1 MWNPQGI
8 YTNFILKQPTIF
20 HGENAVL
27 GLFNFPGNRIAVLYG
42 SGMTEDAGHLLESVF
57 KNRILCFIKKSWNG
71 EPSEDELKEAVH
83 ELENFRPDTIIAF
96 GGGSVIDGA
105 KLCRVCL
112 EFPYINW
119 GNNRLSQMTFK
130 TRFIAIPTTFGSGAE
145 ASSAAVYY
153 SKEEKRKKMLVC
165 HALLPEVVVFDTGY
179 VKNIPD
185 SILFFSLADALA
197 HMIEGYVSNKKNQLA
212 EELAVWGISII
223 RQEVGRYKENLIDY
237 MRLQYAA
244 YLGGIVQNHC
254 LVGAAHAFAHQLAAY
269 GFSHGKAIAYT
280 LPMTIRMNIKDKETA
295 KVYNELAGKSGF
307 RDGEELLC
315 FIKDI
320 ACHLDLEDI
329 NRMRGALK
337 NCLSD
342 ENFMENIKSDPG
354 GRGNPIPITDD
365 YINEFIGDIVL

>member
-42 SGMTEDAGHLLESVF
+42 SGMTGDAGHLLEKVF
-57 KNRILCFIKKSWNG
+57 KNRNLNFIKKSWNG
-71 EPSEDELKEAVH
+71 EPSEDELKETVH
-83 ELENFRPDTIIAF
+83 ELEKFRPDTIIAF

-112 EFPYINW
+112 EFPYISW
-119 GNNRLSQMTFK
+119 ENNRLSQMTFK

-153 SKEEKRKKMLVC
+153 SKREKTKKMLVC
-165 HALLPEVVVFDTGY
+165 HALLPEVVVYDSDY
-179 VKNIPD
+179 VKNTSD
-185 SILFFSLADALA
+185 SILYFSLADALA
-197 HMIEGYVSNKKNQLA
+197 HMTEGYVSNKKNQLA
-212 EELAVWGISII
+212 EEMAAWGISII
-223 RQEVGRYKENLIDY
+223 RQELRHEENQIDY
-237 MRLQYAA
+237 MRLQYAG

-254 LVGAAHAFAHQLAAY
+254 LVGAAHAFAHQLAAH
-269 GFSHGKAIAYT
+269 GVSHGKAVAYM
-280 LPMTIRMNIKDKETA
+280 LPMTIQMNMKDKEVA
-295 KVYNELAGKSGF
+295 KAYNELAAKSGF
-307 RDGEELLC
+307 HDAEELLG

-320 ACHLDLEDI
+320 AGHLDLEDI
-329 NRMRGALK
+329 NLMRSALK
-337 NCLSD
+337 NGLSD
-342 ENFMENIKSDPG
+342 EKFIDNIKSDPG

>member
-42 SGMTEDAGHLLESVF
+42 SGMTGDAGHLLEKVF
-57 KNRILCFIKKSWNG
+57 KNRNLNFIKKSWNG
-71 EPSEDELKEAVH
+71 EPSEDELKETVH
-83 ELENFRPDTIIAF
+83 ELEKFRPDTIIAF

-112 EFPYINW
+112 EFPYISW
-119 GNNRLSQMTFK
+119 ENNRLSQMTFK

-153 SKEEKRKKMLVC
+153 SKREKTKKMLVC
-165 HALLPEVVVFDTGY
+165 HALLPEVVVYDSDY
-179 VKNIPD
+179 VKNTSD
-185 SILFFSLADALA
+185 SILYFSLADALA
-197 HMIEGYVSNKKNQLA
+197 HMTEGYVSNKKNQLA
-212 EELAVWGISII
+212 EEMAAWSISII
-223 RQEVGRYKENLIDY
+223 RQELRHEENQIDY
-237 MRLQYAA
+237 MRLQYAG

-254 LVGAAHAFAHQLAAY
+254 LVGAAHAFAHQLAAH
-269 GFSHGKAIAYT
+269 GVSHGKAVAYM
-280 LPMTIRMNIKDKETA
+280 LPMTIQMNMKDKEVA
-295 KVYNELAGKSGF
+295 KAYNELAGKSGF
-307 RDGEELLC
+307 HDAEELLG

-320 ACHLDLEDI
+320 AGHLDLEDI
-329 NRMRGALK
+329 NLMRSALK
-337 NCLSD
+337 NGLSD
-342 ENFMENIKSDPG
+342 EKFIDNIKSDPG

>member
-27 GLFNFPGNRIAVLYG
+27 GLFNFPGSRIAVLYG
-42 SGMTEDAGHLLESVF
+42 SGMTGDAGHLLEKVF
-57 KNRILCFIKKSWNG
+57 KNRNLNFIKKSWNG
-71 EPSEDELKEAVH
+71 EPSEDELKETVH
-83 ELENFRPDTIIAF
+83 ELEKFRPDTIIAF

-112 EFPYINW
+112 EFPYISW
-119 GNNRLSQMTFK
+119 ENNRLSQMTFK

-153 SKEEKRKKMLVC
+153 SKREKTKKMLVC
-165 HALLPEVVVFDTGY
+165 HALLPEVVVYDSDY
-179 VKNIPD
+179 VKNTSD
-185 SILFFSLADALA
+185 SILYFSLADALA
-197 HMIEGYVSNKKNQLA
+197 HMTEGYVSNKKNQLA
-212 EELAVWGISII
+212 EEMAAWGISII
-223 RQEVGRYKENLIDY
+223 RQELRHEENQIDY
-237 MRLQYAA
+237 MRLQYAG

-254 LVGAAHAFAHQLAAY
+254 LVGAAHAFAHQLAAH
-269 GFSHGKAIAYT
+269 GVSHGKAVAYM
-280 LPMTIRMNIKDKETA
+280 LPMTIQMNMKDKEVA
-295 KVYNELAGKSGF
+295 KAYNELAGKSGF
-307 RDGEELLC
+307 HDAEELLS

-320 ACHLDLEDI
+320 AGHLDLEDI
-329 NRMRGALK
+329 NLMRSALK
-337 NCLSD
+337 NGLSD
-342 ENFMENIKSDPG
+342 EKFIDNIKSDPG